1 MIQLN
6 TISRRRRP
14 SLTPMIDVVF
24 LLLIFFMLVARF
36 GVDKVIAINLPS
48 ALGQNTQYEGAP
60 RLVEIKSGNIV
71 SLNGSEIPL
80 RELSN
85 NLSELMPSPNA
96 LVILRSSAEANTQDL
111 LDVLLYLKSEKITT
125 VYYTHLTLPTKA

>member
-36 GVDKVIAINLPS
+36 GVDKVIDINLPS
-48 ALGQNTQYEGAP
+48 ALGQSSQYEGAP

-71 SLNGSEIPL
+71 SLNGTQISL
-80 RELSN
+80 DQLSSK
-85 NLSELMPSPNA
+85 LSQLMPSPNA
-96 LVILRSSAEANTQDL
+96 LIIVRSSAEANTQDL
-111 LDVLLYLKSEKITT
+111 LDVLLYLKSEKIMN
-125 VYYTHLTLPTKA
+125 VSVLGPDNEF

>member
-6 TISRRRRP
+6 TIIRRRRP

-36 GVDKVIAINLPS
+36 GVDKVIDINLPS
-48 ALGQNTQYEGAP
+48 ALGQSSQYEGAP

-71 SLNGSEIPL
+71 LLNGTQISL
-80 RELSN
+80 DQLSSK
-85 NLSELMPSPNA
+85 LSEAMPSPNA
-96 LVILRSSAEANTQDL
+96 LIVLRSSAEANTQDL
-111 LDVLLYLKSEKITT
+111 LDVLLYLKSEKIMN
-125 VYYTHLTLPTKA
+125 VSVLGPDNEF

>member
-36 GVDKVIAINLPS
+36 GINKVIDINLPS
-48 ALGQNTQYEGAP
+48 ALSQNVQYEGAP

-71 SLNGSEIPL
+71 ALNGFEIPSDQLVDKL
-80 RELSN
+80 RA
-85 NLSELMPSPNA
+85 LMPSPNA
-96 LVILRSSAEANTQDL
+96 LIVLRSSAEANTQDL
-111 LDVLLYLKSEKITT
+111 LNILLHLKSEKITN
-125 VYYTHLTLPTKA
+125 VSVLGADNEF

>member
-1 MIQLN
+1 
-6 TISRRRRP
+6 
-14 SLTPMIDVVF
+14 MIDVVF

-36 GVDKVIAINLPS
+36 GVDKVIDINLPS
-48 ALGQNTQYEGAP
+48 TLGQNAQYEGAP

-80 RELSN
+80 DQLSN

-111 LDVLLYLKSEKITT
+111 LDVLLYLKSEKITN
-125 VYYTHLTLPTKA
+125 VSVLEPENEF

>member
-6 TISRRRRP
+6 KVIRRRRP

-36 GVDKVIAINLPS
+36 GVDKVIDINLPS
-48 ALGQNTQYEGAP
+48 ALGQSSQYEGAP

-71 SLNGSEIPL
+71 SLNGAQISL
-80 RELSN
+80 DQLSSK
-85 NLSELMPSPNA
+85 LSQLMPSPNA
-96 LVILRSSAEANTQDL
+96 LIIVRSSAEANTQDL
-111 LDVLLYLKSEKITT
+111 LDVLLYLKSEKIMN
-125 VYYTHLTLPTKA
+125 VSVLGPDNEF

>member
-6 TISRRRRP
+6 TIIRRRRP

-36 GVDKVIAINLPS
+36 GVDKVIDINLPS
-48 ALGQNTQYEGAP
+48 ALGQSSQYEGAP

-71 SLNGSEIPL
+71 SLNGTEIPL
-80 RELSN
+80 DQLSSK
-85 NLSELMPSPNA
+85 LSQLMPSPNA
-96 LVILRSSAEANTQDL
+96 MIIVRSSAEANTQDL
-111 LDVLLYLKSEKITT
+111 LDVLLYLKSEKIMN
-125 VYYTHLTLPTKA
+125 VSVLGPDNEF

>member
-6 TISRRRRP
+6 TIIRRRRP

-36 GVDKVIAINLPS
+36 GVDKVIDINLPS
-48 ALGQNTQYEGAP
+48 ALGQSSQYEGAP

-71 SLNGSEIPL
+71 SLNGTQISL
-80 RELSN
+80 DQLSSK
-85 NLSELMPSPNA
+85 LSQLTPSPNA
-96 LVILRSSAEANTQDL
+96 LIILRSSAEANTQDL
-111 LDVLLYLKSEKITT
+111 LDVLLYLKSEKIMN
-125 VYYTHLTLPTKA
+125 VSVLGPDNEF

>member
-6 TISRRRRP
+6 TVIRRRRP

-36 GVDKVIAINLPS
+36 GVDKVIDINLPS
-48 ALGQNTQYEGAP
+48 ALGNNSQYEGAP

-71 SLNGSEIPL
+71 SLNGTQISL
-80 RELSN
+80 DQLSSK
-85 NLSELMPSPNA
+85 LSQLMPSPNA
-96 LVILRSSAEANTQDL
+96 LIIVRSSAEANTQDL
-111 LDVLLYLKSEKITT
+111 LDVLLYLKSEKIMN
-125 VYYTHLTLPTKA
+125 VSVLGPDNEF

>member
-6 TISRRRRP
+6 TVIRRRRP

-36 GVDKVIAINLPS
+36 GVDKVIDINLPS
-48 ALGQNTQYEGAP
+48 ALGHNSQYQGAP

-80 RELSN
+80 DQLSN
-85 NLSELMPSPNA
+85 NLSKLMPSPNA
-96 LVILRSSAEANTQDL
+96 LIILRSSAEASTQDL
-111 LDVLLYLKSEKITT
+111 LNVLLNLKSEKITNIS
-125 VYYTHLTLPTKA
+125 VLGPDNEF

>member
-6 TISRRRRP
+6 TIIRRRRP

-36 GVDKVIAINLPS
+36 GVDKVIDINLPS
-48 ALGQNTQYEGAP
+48 ALGQSSQYEGLP

-71 SLNGSEIPL
+71 LLNGTQISL
-80 RELSN
+80 DQLSSK
-85 NLSELMPSPNA
+85 LSQLMPSPNA
-96 LVILRSSAEANTQDL
+96 LIILRSSEEANTQDL
-111 LDVLLYLKSEKITT
+111 LDVLLYLKSEKIMN
-125 VYYTHLTLPTKA
+125 VSVLGPDNEF

>member
-36 GVDKVIAINLPS
+36 GVDKVIDINLPS
-48 ALGQNTQYEGAP
+48 ALGQNVQYEGAP

-71 SLNGSEIPL
+71 SLNGSQTAL
-80 RELSN
+80 DQLSN
-85 NLSELMPSPNA
+85 KLRELMPSPNA
-96 LVILRSSAEANTQDL
+96 LIILRSSAEANTQDL
-111 LDVLLYLKSEKITT
+111 LDVLLYLKSEKITN
-125 VYYTHLTLPTKA
+125 VSVLESENEF

>member
-6 TISRRRRP
+6 TIIRRRRP

-24 LLLIFFMLVARF
+24 LLVIFFMLVARF
-36 GVDKVIAINLPS
+36 GVDKVIDINLPS
-48 ALGQNTQYEGAP
+48 ALGHNSQYQGAP

-71 SLNGSEIPL
+71 SLNGSEITL
-80 RELSN
+80 DQLSN

-111 LDVLLYLKSEKITT
+111 LDVLLYLKSEKITN
-125 VYYTHLTLPTKA
+125 VSVLERENEF

>member
-6 TISRRRRP
+6 TVIRRRRP

-36 GVDKVIAINLPS
+36 GVDKVIDINLPS
-48 ALGQNTQYEGAP
+48 ALGQSSQYEGAP

-71 SLNGSEIPL
+71 LLNGLEIPL
-80 RELSN
+80 DQLSN
-85 NLSELMPSPNA
+85 NLSKLMPSPNA
-96 LVILRSSAEANTQDL
+96 LIILRSSAEANTQDL
-111 LDVLLYLKSEKITT
+111 LDVLLYLKSEKIMNIS
-125 VYYTHLTLPTKA
+125 VLGPDNEF

>member
-6 TISRRRRP
+6 TIIRRRRP

-36 GVDKVIAINLPS
+36 GVDKVIDINLPS
-48 ALGQNTQYEGAP
+48 ALGQSSQYEGVP

-71 SLNGSEIPL
+71 SLNGTQISL
-80 RELSN
+80 DKLSSK
-85 NLSELMPSPNA
+85 LSQLMPSPNA
-96 LVILRSSAEANTQDL
+96 LIIVRSSAQANTQDL
-111 LDVLLYLKSEKITT
+111 LDVLLYLKSEKIMN
-125 VYYTHLTLPTKA
+125 VSVVELENEF

>member
-6 TISRRRRP
+6 TIIRRRRP

-36 GVDKVIAINLPS
+36 GVDKVIDINLPS
-48 ALGQNTQYEGAP
+48 ALGQSSQYEGPP

-71 SLNGSEIPL
+71 SLNGTQISL
-80 RELSN
+80 DQLSSK
-85 NLSELMPSPNA
+85 LSQLMPSPNA
-96 LVILRSSAEANTQDL
+96 LIIVRNSAEANTQDL
-111 LDVLLYLKSEKITT
+111 LDVLLYLKSEKIMN
-125 VYYTHLTLPTKA
+125 VSVLGPDNEF

>member
-6 TISRRRRP
+6 TIIRRRRP

-36 GVDKVIAINLPS
+36 GVDKVIDINLPS
-48 ALGQNTQYEGAP
+48 ALGHNSQYQGAP
-60 RLVEIKSGNIV
+60 RLVEIKSGNSV

-80 RELSN
+80 DQLSN

-111 LDVLLYLKSEKITT
+111 LDVLLYLKSEKITN
-125 VYYTHLTLPTKA
+125 VSVLEPENEF

>member
-36 GVDKVIAINLPS
+36 GVDKVIDINLPS
-48 ALGQNTQYEGAP
+48 ALGQNAQYEGVP

-80 RELSN
+80 DQLSSK
-85 NLSELMPSPNA
+85 LSKLMPNPNA
-96 LVILRSSAEANTQDL
+96 LIILRSSAEANTQDL
-111 LDVLLYLKSEKITT
+111 LDVLLYLKSEKIMN
-125 VYYTHLTLPTKA
+125 VSVLGPDNEF

>member
-36 GVDKVIAINLPS
+36 GINKVIDINLPS
-48 ALGQNTQYEGAP
+48 ALSQNVQYEGAP
-60 RLVEIKSGNIV
+60 RLVEIKPGNIV
-71 SLNGSEIPL
+71 LLNGSEIPL
-80 RELSN
+80 DQLSN

-111 LDVLLYLKSEKITT
+111 LDVLLYLKSEKITN
-125 VYYTHLTLPTKA
+125 VSVLEPENEF